1 MDTDVDGAAAGA
13 AGGIG
18 AGAAPGLAE
27 TASATA
33 TVVRWLTS
41 SCKSVFSVALHKK
54 WSFPLRI
61 SSVTKFDQIR
71 RKLALLALKR
81 PSNYIAVGG
90 CIADGWSTLFYI
102 TVNPCLIDYVKLG

>member
-1 MDTDVDGAAAGA
+1 MDNDVDGAAAWA
-13 AGGIG
+13 TGGIG

-33 TVVRWLTS
+33 TVVCWLTS

-61 SSVTKFDQIR
+61 SSVNVTKFAGNWYYWHWKGPVI
-71 RKLALLALKR
+71 
-81 PSNYIAVGG
+81 I
-90 CIADGWSTLFYI
+90 
-102 TVNPCLIDYVKLG
+102 